1 MDGAGGGMELGER
14 DFDTAGSGESALAA
28 LRSAS
33 LPDEFWML
41 SYKVS
46 RKL

>member
-14 DFDTAGSGESALAA
+14 DAFDSAGTGDALAA

-33 LPDEFWML
+33 LPDDFWMF
-41 SYKVS
+41 SYKVT
-46 RKL
+46 